1 MKIAVFG
8 GSFNPVH
15 NGHMAAARS
24 VHEQAGYQRVVFVP
38 AFHSPFKEL
47 PGGARDSDRIRM
59 LELAVQDAK
68 AGDWAQIETCEI
80 LRGGISYTIDTIR
93 YLTEKYRTEG
103 ILGPDEKPGFI
114 LGSDLVEGFPK
125 WKNADDL
132 ARESDLILV
141 QRPVENRE
149 QIHRNFIYPHVS
161 VENQLFSESSTLVRE
176 SLQNRETFKSLV
188 APSVYE
194 YIIER
199 NLYSFQAEK

>member
-15 NGHMAAARS
+15 NGHIAAARS
-24 VHEQAGYQRVVFVP
+24 VHEEAGYRTVVFVP

-47 PGGARDSDRIRM
+47 PGGATNDDRIRM
-59 LELAVQDAK
+59 LELANKNKK
-68 AGDWAQIETCEI
+68 AGEWAKIETCEI

-93 YLTEKYRTEG
+93 FLTEKYRTNG
-103 ILGPDEKPGFI
+103 ILDPNEKLGFI
-114 LGSDLVEGFPK
+114 LGSDLVEGFPH
-125 WKNADDL
+125 WKNADAL

-149 QIHRNFIYPHVS
+149 QIHSNFVYPHIS
-161 VENQLFSESSTLVRE
+161 VENRLFSESSTQVRE
-176 SLQNRETFKSLV
+176 NLQNRETFKSLV

-199 NLYSFQAEK
+199 NLYSFQAAK